1 MNSINNFVQAQVELN
16 KRREAEMAKLKR
28 DFEEA
33 NLSHDA
39 TISMLRKKHADQNAE
54 MSEQIDNLQASLA
67 ILT

>member
-1 MNSINNFVQAQVELN
+1 
-16 KRREAEMAKLKR
+16 MAKLKR

-33 NLSHDA
+33 NLSHEA

-67 ILT
+67 IPT